1 MGNQNELIT
10 NYSSN
15 NDKLAEVR
23 TKLENII
30 IDLNNKIQIDVI
42 ISQIKDLIEK
52 MDKIIESNKK
62 NDEEIIKHLKN
73 LSHNINN
80 QFKELKYN
88 FDNNYN
94 SQYETRSEVL
104 DDGLYIGE
112 FKNGLKEGKGTFN
125 GSNGDRYEG
134 DFKNDR
140 KHGKGKLT

>member
-1 MGNQNELIT
+1 MGNQNEFIT

-30 IDLNNKIQIDVI
+30 IDLNNKIQIDII
-42 ISQIKDLIEK
+42 ISQIKELIEK

-80 QFKELKYN
+80 QFKE
-88 FDNNYN
+88 
-94 SQYETRSEVL
+94 
-104 DDGLYIGE
+104 
-112 FKNGLKEGKGTFN
+112 FKI
-125 GSNGDRYEG
+125 
-134 DFKNDR
+134 
-140 KHGKGKLT
+140 